1 MKSCKKV
8 NLYINPILYSLFLTS
23 LFMVEKGGGDWG
35 PGKSRT
41 VNTTNIKFC
50 SEIDQINIK
59 HLANKIIISLL
70 LFAKVGILDYYDVIL
85 LGH

>member
-23 LFMVEKGGGDWG
+23 LFMVEKGGGGWG

-70 LFAKVGILDYYDVIL
+70 LFAKVGILDYDDVIL